1 MNSIY
6 GYVIVFIGAGIGGCL
21 RHGVNRLFGASGSSF
36 PWATFTVNC
45 TGSLIMGL
53 LAGWF
58 AFRVGEGH
66 SLHLPTTGPA
76 GQHFKLFLTTGLL
89 GGYTTFSAFSLDAAL
104 LWERGRIWSVVFF
117 VGGSVLISVV
127 ALFIGMA
134 MMRP

>member
-1 MNSIY
+1 MNVIH
-6 GYVIVFIGAGIGGCL
+6 GYIIVFIGAGIGGCL
-21 RHGVNRLFGASGSSF
+21 RHAVNRLFGALGSSF

-45 TGSLIMGL
+45 TGGLIMGL

-58 AFRVGEGH
+58 AFRVGEGN
-66 SLHLPTTGPA
+66 SLHLPTTGTS
-76 GQHFKLFLTTGLL
+76 GQHLKLFLTTGVL